1 MRPCATLM
9 LLPVLL
15 GSLSAQASK
24 RLDLSTTHA
33 ARKFYVVFASRNDT
47 TTGHAF
53 VVWGVEDDKRRCS
66 KVQALGLYPESDSGT
81 CRTAFG
87 TVSGHLVDEK
97 VNHSVGK
104 IAAQLIVR
112 VDENVFNESIK
123 AAREWDCRHNF
134 SLLNRD
140 CVEFLRVVGTSL
152 HLNMPRRR
160 VTRWSPHSY
169 VRALLATVDD
179 GTLIERAAAE

>member
-1 MRPCATLM
+1 MRRSAILL

-53 VVWGVEDDKRRCS
+53 VVWGVEDGKRRCS
-66 KVQALGLYPESDSGT
+66 QVQALGLYPESDSGT

-97 VNHSVGK
+97 INHSVGK

-112 VDENVFNESIK
+112 VDEAVFNESIK

-134 SLLNRD
+134 SLLNRY
-140 CVEFLRVVGTSL
+140 CVEFLRVGGSL

-160 VTRWSPHSY
+160 VTSWSPHSY

-179 GTLIERAAAE
+179 GTLIERATAE